1 MREGFTV
8 SLEKA
13 IDILVL
19 RWLYLNYGAFFGY
32 VCYNISLNYLLVLRQ
47 LHLQPRQHLAR
58 LLLHRRSQA
67 KAFFDFEVRL
77 LFRGREYK
85 HFEGCSLA
93 KHLVYFLRQ

>member
-1 MREGFTV
+1 MLIYFGLLR
-8 SLEKA
+8 LHHRIILA
-13 IDILVL
+13 ITIL
-19 RWLYLNYGAFFGY
+19 
-32 VCYNISLNYLLVLRQ
+32 NISLNYLLVLRQ